1 MSAMNQSDFITH
13 IRDEIIDQNLA
24 IYRELFA
31 STDPANASDPY
42 WRRALGL
49 FATLN
54 DDQRT
59 VLFQIIRQVM
69 VDTTSNLLGVLDGV
83 NWLQGQTEGFRLTTD
98 SSTDKLNEGLQ
109 DLLLGME
116 EDDSR

>member
-1 MSAMNQSDFITH
+1 MTQSDFITR
-13 IRDEIIDQNLA
+13 IRSDIIDQNLA
-24 IYRELFA
+24 IYRDLFA
-31 STDPANASDPY
+31 STDPVSASDPY
-42 WRRALGL
+42 WKRALSL

-54 DDQRT
+54 NDQRT

-98 SSTDKLNEGLQ
+98 GGKDKLNEGLQ

-116 EDDSR
+116 EDDPRS